1 MDIQYALLGMVSC
14 RPMTGYDLK
23 KVMQESAFMHWSGN
37 NNQIY
42 KALLALEDE
51 GLVQGEVQ
59 HQEGAPSKKI
69 YTITQEGICEL
80 KNWLKSTPEP
90 PESRNAFLIQ
100 LICADVLLPDELTQ
114 LISGYEN
121 EVRMQFVI
129 QQEKIRRGSGFAA
142 RTPREALLWQLADD
156 NVLAALRTELDWIED
171 TKQRLFDSGLNMEE
185 SKMNY
190 KVVEMANGRYVELF
204 SCETPVQTVQ
214 DALDLVALCGE
225 HDASLLMIHA
235 AALSE
240 EFFRLRTGVAGEILQ
255 KLVNYHIRAA
265 AVLPDLAVMRGKFR
279 DMAAEAGRGSQ
290 FRVFDNRQE
299 AESWLLK

>member
-1 MDIQYALLGMVSC
+1 MDIQYALLGMLSC

-51 GLVQGEVQ
+51 GWVLGEVR

-69 YTITQEGICEL
+69 YTITQEGVREL
-80 KNWLKSTPEP
+80 KNWLMSAPEP
-90 PESRNAFLIQ
+90 PESRKTFLIQ
-100 LICADVLLPDELTQ
+100 LICADALSPDEL
-114 LISGYEN
+114 IAMIGAYEN
-121 EVRMQFVI
+121 EVRMQLVI
-129 QQEKIRRGSGFAA
+129 QQEKMRRGSGFAA
-142 RTPREALLWQLADD
+142 RTPREALLWQLADE
-156 NVLAALRTELDWIED
+156 NVLAALRTELDWIQE
-171 TKQRLFDSGLNMEE
+171 TKQRLFDSGLNKEE
-185 SKMNY
+185 SQMNY
-190 KVVEMANGRYVELF
+190 QVVETANGRYIELF
-204 SCETPVQTVQ
+204 SCETPVQSTQ
-214 DALDLVALCGE
+214 DALELVGLCGQ
-225 HDASLLMIHA
+225 HDASRIMIHA

-240 EFFRLRTGVAGEILQ
+240 EFFQLRTGVAGEILQ
-255 KLVNYHIRAA
+255 KLVNYHIKAA
-265 AVLPDLAVMRGKFR
+265 AVMPDLAAMRGKFR

>member
-23 KVMQESAFMHWSGN
+23 KLMQESAFMHWSGN

-69 YTITQEGICEL
+69 YTITQEGIREL
-80 KNWLKSTPEP
+80 KNWLKSAPEP

-114 LISGYEN
+114 LIGGYEN
-121 EVRMQFVI
+121 EVRMQLVI
-129 QQEKIRRGSGFAA
+129 QQEKMRRGSAFTA

-156 NVLAALRTELDWIED
+156 NVLAALRTELDWIQD
-171 TKQRLFDSGLNMEE
+171 TRQRLFDSGLNKEE
-185 SKMNY
+185 SKMEY
-190 KVVEMANGRYVELF
+190 KVVEITNGRYIEIF

-225 HDASLLMIHA
+225 HDASRLMIHA

-255 KLVNYHIRAA
+255 KLVNYHIKMAA
-265 AVLPDLAVMRGKFR
+265 MLPDLAAMRGKFR